1 MATIFTRIVNGEIPA
16 SKVYEDADT
25 LAFLDISPASRG
37 HVLVICKNESANLLE
52 LSDADVVAT
61 ARTSQRV
68 ARALMAALQPDG
80 INVVQSNGA
89 AAGQDVFHYHVH
101 IIPRWH
107 DDGVGAFWQPGQL
120 AADAAQA
127 LVALIRDHIAE

>member
-37 HVLVICKNESANLLE
+37 HVLVICKNASANLLE

-68 ARALMAALQPDG
+68 ARAVMAALQPDG

-107 DDGVGAFWQPGQL
+107 DDGVVAFWQPGQL

>member
-37 HVLVICKNESANLLE
+37 HVLVICKNASANLLE

-80 INVVQSNGA
+80 INVVQNNGA
-89 AAGQDVFHYHVH
+89 AAGQTVFHYHVH

-107 DDGVGAFWQPGQL
+107 DDGVVAFWQPGQL
-120 AADAAQA
+120 AADDAQILA
-127 LVALIRDHIAE
+127 ALIRDHIIE